1 MTDVSPAEKSLD
13 SIIQEMVDHVSISK
27 DEVFT
32 ISEKSRKEHESLEE
46 ELVDLKA
53 RISSFIEEEEKLEE
67 KVKGSRKRLAR
78 MSKQF
83 NDYSE
88 AEMRE
93 MYEETHRLQT
103 ELTVTGEKEKQLRER
118 RDDIERRLRDLGET
132 IEKAEN
138 LAGKISVVLN
148 YLNEDFREVSEVLQ
162 DARQKQEF
170 GLRIIEAQEEE
181 RRRLSREI
189 HDGPAQML
197 ANVLLRSD
205 LVERT
210 FRERSPEEAIL
221 EMRSVKKMVRSSLY
235 EVRRIIYD
243 LRPMA
248 LDDLGILPALRK
260 YLSTAADYH
269 GLDIRF
275 QPFGKERRLDP
286 QYEVAMFRLI
296 QEALQNAVKHAGASR
311 VDVKVELTWRTI
323 MIIVEDDGS
332 GFDVEEKKQTSFGL
346 MGMSERIDMLDGELN
361 ITSVPDAGTKVTIK
375 LPIKKDI

>member
-46 ELVDLKA
+46 ELEDLKA
-53 RISSFIEEEEKLEE
+53 RISSFIDEEEKLGE

-88 AEMRE
+88 AEIRE

-332 GFDVEEKKQTSFGL
+332 GFDVEEKKRTSYGL
-346 MGMSERIDMLDGELN
+346 MGMNERVDMLDGELN
-361 ITSVPDAGTKVTIK
+361 IASVPDAGTKVTIK